1 MFKKKTTIIALATLL
16 TLAGSLYVVNHE
28 YGAPVN
34 AENVSQLPTGEYV
47 VTYTAGDAQQDT
59 YGWYLP
65 SAFGYKIYFAVT
77 ENVTFGTAEDG
88 YLYEIGNGGYVFW
101 DNTQAP
107 KDGAGSINANGFRN
121 LRALSATWDT
131 TDGHSGVVLNAYGGD
146 FAGGEIRTNGGTITD
161 AVVGCTKT
169 FFNAAYAAAAT
180 NLKII
185 SLTVTYTC

>member
-47 VTYTAGDAQQDT
+47 VTYTAGDAQKDT

-65 SAFGYKIYFAVT
+65 SAFGYKIYFAAT

-88 YLYEIGNGGYVFW
+88 YLYTIGNGGSIRW
-101 DNTQAP
+101 DNSQTP

-121 LRALSATWDT
+121 LRSLSATWDT
-131 TDGHSGVVLNAYGGD
+131 TEGVIGVVLNAYGGD
-146 FAGGEIRTNGGTITD
+146 FAGGSITTNGGKITD
-161 AVVGCTKT
+161 GDGVCTNT
-169 FFNAAYAAAAT
+169 FFNAAFQVASI
-180 NLKII
+180 LKIV